1 MIQHIHLRDVAHIVS
16 VMSLLWLEQAS
27 PDIVLVTIGPGKIL
41 GLTLVLRNQ
50 ILVPT
55 HQYYVELS

>member
-27 PDIVLVTIGPGKIL
+27 PDVVLVTIGPRKTL